1 MLTFRKHMLTKQMSP
16 RVTQSDYLQ
25 VDDPPSKRMI
35 LKEALHLFAQRGV
48 DAVTVREIGDR
59 AGYTN
64 AALFKFFPTKDALAL
79 YLFERCY
86 LALFESL
93 SAAMRPEMPFAD
105 RLHAIVAVFTAQLE
119 RDPDAF
125 LFVQDQLRPMWP
137 RLSLSTRRHSILALI
152 RATLEQG
159 LRENKVRSTANLNLL
174 IAAIS
179 GTLQQFARM
188 LSFGEFRAPP
198 GNWSNE
204 LEQIILHIVS
214 P

>member
-1 MLTFRKHMLTKQMSP
+1 MLTP
-16 RVTQSDYLQ
+16 RTAPRFDYLLD
-25 VDDPPSKRMI
+25 DDPPSKRMI
-35 LKEALHLFAQRGV
+35 LKEALHLFAQRGI
-48 DAVTVREIGDR
+48 DAVTVRDIGDR

-93 SAAMRPEMPFAD
+93 SAPTRPKTPFAD
-105 RLHAIVAVFTAQLE
+105 QMRAMVAVFVSQIE
-119 RDPDAF
+119 RDPDAC
-125 LFVQDQLRPMWP
+125 LFVQDQLRQMWP
-137 RLSLSTRRHSILALI
+137 RVSRATRRRSILALI
-152 RATLEQG
+152 RTTLEQG
-159 LRENKVRSTANLNLL
+159 VRENKVRSTANLNLL

-188 LSFGEFRAPP
+188 LSFGEFRGSA
-198 GNWSNE
+198 GEWSGE
-204 LEQIILHIVS
+204 LEQIILRIVS